1 MCTLGGPIILSLVFP
16 FRWLEN
22 EAKGML
28 KELLAPLN
36 DVMLLLIASMA
47 SSSCSTIH
55 FPFLA

>member
-16 FRWLEN
+16 IRWLEN

-47 SSSCSTIH
+47 SSSCSIVH